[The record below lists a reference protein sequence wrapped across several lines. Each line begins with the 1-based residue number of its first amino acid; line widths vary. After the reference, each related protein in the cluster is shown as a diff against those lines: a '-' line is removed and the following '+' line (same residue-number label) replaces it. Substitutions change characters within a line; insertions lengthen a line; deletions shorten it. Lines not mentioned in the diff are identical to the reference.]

1 MKIIR
6 KDIKVSAEFN
16 EEDLMVLYGHINR
29 VLSGGDMNK
38 EERTLL
44 KELRSE
50 IREVAEK
57 LENNIWYDKY

>member
-6 KDIKVSAEFN
+6 KNIKVSAEFN
-16 EEDLMVLYGHINR
+16 EEDLMVLYGYINR

>member
-16 EEDLMVLYGHINR
+16 EEDLMVLYGYINR